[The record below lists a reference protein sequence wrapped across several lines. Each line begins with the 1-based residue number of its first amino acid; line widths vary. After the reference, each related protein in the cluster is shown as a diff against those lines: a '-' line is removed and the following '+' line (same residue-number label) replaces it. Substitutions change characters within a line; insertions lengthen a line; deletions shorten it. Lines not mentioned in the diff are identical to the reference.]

1 MTAPCIL
8 IIDDEAGV
16 RKILS
21 KVLKKEGYKVLT
33 AANGKKAVET
43 VKGGKVDLT
52 LVDLKMPGIGGMETI
67 RRIRNSDSSVI
78 NIIITGYGEMKS
90 VKEATDLGVFD
101 YITKPFDLKYIK
113 ALIRHLLID
122 TRVRPLLFSEG
133 LEKVFTGELTQNE
146 AIRHKLNFIKKD
158 VITRTENLGK
168 TGRDL
173 DKQMASLY
181 SSFYE
186 FILYGVRDVVTST
199 YFIVIVLSILIGI
212 AFSYMGTTAAKGRLQ
227 PGLSSE
233 QDIIP
238 GREATLDDFY
248 EKLDKIEYWL
258 KIDAEKNAES
268 EQ

>member
-1 MTAPCIL
+1 MTAPRIL

-33 AANGKKAVET
+33 AASGEKAIKI
-43 VKGGKVDLT
+43 VKNKKVDLT
-52 LVDLKMPGIGGMETI
+52 LVDLKMPGIDGVETI
-67 RRIRNSDSSVI
+67 RRIRKSDSSVI
-78 NIIITGYGEMKS
+78 NVIITGYGEMKS

-113 ALIRHLLID
+113 ALIKHLLID
-122 TRVRPLLFSEG
+122 TRARPVLFSEG
-133 LEKVFTGELTQNE
+133 LEKVFSGELTQSE
-146 AIRHKLNFIKKD
+146 AIIQKLNSLKKD

-168 TGRDL
+168 TGKSL
-173 DKQMASLY
+173 DRQMASLY

-186 FILYGVRDVVTST
+186 FILHRAKDVCTST
-199 YFIVIVLSILIGI
+199 YFIVIALSVLAGI
-212 AFSYMGTTAAKGRLQ
+212 TFGYISTTVSKERSQ
-227 PGLSSE
+227 PDAPSE
-233 QDIIP
+233 RDVVLK
-238 GREATLDDFY
+238 RKATLDDFY

-258 KIDAEKNAES
+258 KVDAEKNAES